1 MPAKPSLLP
10 IAQLPAVLNEVLTA
24 IRDLQTAKSQ
34 LEQILNHGIKPPEE
48 TLKHLFDVYRSTLES
63 VPNLRAQLEDWQPQ
77 VSTSQQSKLESL
89 RAGIPV
95 LEERALTVL
104 NVLAQIS
111 ARAMPKMVV
120 PEQGR
125 SDLAPVSPAPV
136 SSALEVPENVQVLG
150 VWFVDL
156 PDAQPERPA
165 PGFQALGGGNWLAVA
180 YRRDGRWL
188 LSLRFRYFARQGPD
202 LCQWFDSPAPSKD
215 QALRRDV
222 NLIAQTL
229 AAKAGS
235 SAEFLEVNGGSLA
248 LRQALERQAP
258 SWARFIDIIW

>member
-48 TLKHLFDVYRSTLES
+48 TLKHLFGVYRSTLES
-63 VPNLRAQLEDWQPQ
+63 VPNLRAQLEHWQPQ
-77 VSTSQQSKLESL
+77 ASTSQQTKLESL

-95 LEERALTVL
+95 LEERTLTVL

-111 ARAMPKMVV
+111 ARAMPKMAV
-120 PEQGR
+120 PEQGWG
-125 SDLAPVSPAPV
+125 DPAPV
-136 SSALEVPENVQVLG
+136 SNALEVPENVQVLG

-202 LCQWFDSPAPSKD
+202 LCQWFDSPAPSQD
-215 QALRRDV
+215 QALQRDV

-258 SWARFIDIIW
+258 SWARFIDIIWK

>member
-10 IAQLPAVLNEVLTA
+10 IAQLPAILDELLSAT
-24 IRDLQTAKSQ
+24 RDLQTAKSQ
-34 LEQILNHGIKPPEE
+34 LEQILNLDIKPPQE
-48 TLKHLFDVYRSTLES
+48 TLKHLFGAYRSSLES

-77 VSTSQQSKLESL
+77 ASASQQTKLESL
-89 RAGIPV
+89 RAGILV
-95 LEERALTVL
+95 LEEHALSVL
-104 NVLAQIS
+104 NVLAQIT
-111 ARAMPKMVV
+111 ARTMPKMMV
-120 PEQGR
+120 PEQGWG
-125 SDLAPVSPAPV
+125 DPAPV
-136 SSALEVPENVQVLG
+136 PGALEVPDHVWVLG

-165 PGFQALGGGNWLAVA
+165 PDFQALGGGNWLAVA

-202 LCQWFDSPAPSKD
+202 LCQWFDSPAPSQD

-222 NLIAQTL
+222 SLMAQTL

-235 SAEFLEVNGGSLA
+235 SAEFLEVNGGRLA
-248 LRQALERQAP
+248 LRQVLERQAP